1 MGERNKAEVPVLTI
15 NRIWRQA
22 RAAVFTEE
30 VYASPLGETPY
41 DLRHA
46 AISTQLNA
54 GISPT
59 QVAEWAG
66 QSPEILWRNYAKC
79 LAGGESELRRRMEAG
94 YGAQRI
100 VPSFGTYSAQI
111 LVAGQ

>member
-1 MGERNKAEVPVLTI
+1 MTGPVV
-15 NRIWRQA
+15 RILKGKPSALPDPTA
-22 RAAVFTEE
+22 RHTRAPEE
-30 VYASPLGETPY
+30 LYASPLAETPY

-66 QSPEILWRNYAKC
+66 Q
-79 LAGGESELRRRMEAG
+79 
-94 YGAQRI
+94 
-100 VPSFGTYSAQI
+100 
-111 LVAGQ
+111 